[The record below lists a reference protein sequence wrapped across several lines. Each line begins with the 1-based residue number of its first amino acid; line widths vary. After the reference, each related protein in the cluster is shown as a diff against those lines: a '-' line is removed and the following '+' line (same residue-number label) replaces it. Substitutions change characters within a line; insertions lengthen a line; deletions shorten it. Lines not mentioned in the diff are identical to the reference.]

1 MTLKWERNGV
11 FFPRAAHAT
20 SAAQQNASPSSSQDH
35 QETGIRR
42 FRNCTVSGGA
52 GSGTKQT
59 ATTPPCYPPPPGTR
73 HVISTFFTPA
83 RRVRR
88 WIPRPSARKQEVN
101 SHMLPL
107 RDFAFRWISL
117 DQQLSDFH
125 FNGESLPFFPH
136 YVQRIVYMILFY
148 FRYFV
153 CGLIMTS
160 FVLTYQRHY
169 IRSG

>member
-1 MTLKWERNGV
+1 MTVKWGRNGV

-35 QETGIRR
+35 QETGVRR
-42 FRNCTVSGGA
+42 FRNCTVSGDT

-59 ATTPPCYPPPPGTR
+59 ATTPPRYFPTTCYQTCYQYIPHACSQGDEMVTSP
-73 HVISTFFTPA
+73 FL
-83 RRVRR
+83 RVSRK
-88 WIPRPSARKQEVN
+88 WIPTCC
-101 SHMLPL
+101 HFGTLL
-107 RDFAFRWISL
+107 RWISL

-125 FNGESLPFFPH
+125 FKGESLPFFPH

-148 FRYFV
+148 FRFFV

-160 FVLTYQRHY
+160 FVLMYQRHY